1 METANTKAR
10 PGLLALE
17 LALITAIFW
26 GDAAGYVP
34 LSKTPFVLLVG
45 WASLRLRGL
54 RWRDVG
60 LRLTGRWPR
69 LVAIGIAWGVGM
81 WLLEFY
87 VTMPLLDRML
97 GYGPDLTTF
106 NDVAG
111 NAKVLAIYLVANWI
125 LAAFGEEMTWRGYA
139 LPRIAEF
146 CGSGTRAW
154 VLALV
159 VVNVAFGLAHLY
171 QGWNGVIQA
180 TVGGVLLGVLYL
192 VTGRNLV
199 APIVAH
205 GLGNSLDFIL
215 MYLGLYPGVGS

>member
-1 METANTKAR
+1 MEAAISRLR

-17 LALITAIFW
+17 LALIAAIFW
-26 GDAAGYVP
+26 GDAAGVVP
-34 LSKTPFVLLVG
+34 ISKTPFVLLVG

-60 LRLTGRWPR
+60 FALPARWPR
-69 LVAIGIAWGVGM
+69 LVAIGIAWGAGM

-87 VTMPLLDRML
+87 VTMPALDRLL
-97 GYGPDLTTF
+97 GYGTDLSVF

-111 NAKVLAIYLVANWI
+111 NAQVLAIYLIASWI
-125 LAAFGEEMTWRGYA
+125 LAAFGEEMAWRGYA
-139 LPRIAEF
+139 LPRIAGLF
-146 CGSGTRAW
+146 GNGRRAW
-154 VLALV
+154 ILALV
-159 VVNVAFGLAHLY
+159 LVNAAFGLAHLY

-180 TVGGVLLGVLYL
+180 AVGGMLLGVLYL

-205 GLGNSLDFIL
+205 GLGNSLDFVL
-215 MYLGLYPGVGS
+215 MYLGLYPGVGT

>member
-1 METANTKAR
+1 MGATISR
-10 PGLLALE
+10 PRPALLAIE
-17 LALITAIFW
+17 LALIAAVFW
-26 GDAAGYVP
+26 GDSAGYVP
-34 LSKTPFVLLVG
+34 LSKTPFLLLVA
-45 WASLRLRGL
+45 WASLRLRGQ

-60 LRLTGRWPR
+60 LSLPARWPR
-69 LVAIGIAWGVGM
+69 LVAIGVAWGVGM

-87 VTMPLLDRML
+87 VTMPALDRLL
-97 GYGPDLTTF
+97 GYGTNLSTF

-125 LAAFGEEMTWRGYA
+125 LAAFGEEMVWRGYA
-139 LPRIAEF
+139 LPRITEF
-146 CGSGTRAW
+146 VGSGRRAW
-154 VLALV
+154 IFALII
-159 VVNVAFGLAHLY
+159 VNVAFGLAHLY

-180 TVGGVLLGVLYL
+180 AIGGVLLGVLYL

-215 MYLGLYPGVGS
+215 MYLGLYPGVGG